1 MAWVCGFSL
10 AGIAGSNPADSTVLS
25 LVSAVGYKVEVSCV
39 CLITRPEEPYLVWCV
54 WVWSWSR
61 DSESLVHWGPSCH
74 EKKNLFITI
83 HNAFVTIYS
92 NSPLSVTTQNQ
103 TYIRMNHVS
112 RPRIFTFPPESFCI
126 QGVSL
131 PWPWARKLFRRL
143 QAFCETNVVKS
154 VLPVG
159 GNLSVIPLTSSP

>member
-1 MAWVCGFSL
+1 VAWVCGFSL

-83 HNAFVTIYS
+83 HNAFVFVDSDSCLNNRAELDICSYVPFFHHS
-92 NSPLSVTTQNQ
+92 DWHCHSP
-103 TYIRMNHVS
+103 TY
-112 RPRIFTFPPESFCI
+112 
-126 QGVSL
+126 
-131 PWPWARKLFRRL
+131 WPFLLNNPVFVVAP
-143 QAFCETNVVKS
+143 AVKS
-154 VLPVG
+154 NFLRTPI
-159 GNLSVIPLTSSP
+159 SVQFFNVHH